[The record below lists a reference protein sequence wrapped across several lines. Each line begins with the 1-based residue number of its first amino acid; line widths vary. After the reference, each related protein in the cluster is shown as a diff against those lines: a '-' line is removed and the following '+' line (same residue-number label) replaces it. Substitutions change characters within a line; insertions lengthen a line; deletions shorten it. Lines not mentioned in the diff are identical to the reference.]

1 MHGVGAP
8 PRLIPSRSRFVP
20 GPVVDAF
27 RARASVKDDGVS
39 DDTRVRRLLTMAI
52 PYGAPM
58 TI

>member
-1 MHGVGAP
+1 MSVRHHVDP
-8 PRLIPSRSRFVP
+8 IESRFVP

-39 DDTRVRRLLTMAI
+39 DDTRVPCSEAMAL